1 MVLSILT
8 FLSGLSISAVAIY
21 YSVLGLASIFSA
33 AKIPVI
39 IMGAVLELSKLVAAW
54 WLKANWHR
62 APLALKSYLLIGV
75 LGLMMITSMGIF
87 GFLSKAHNDQ
97 TLVSGSG
104 IDKLALIDEKIKT
117 ERDNIETARKA
128 LAQMDAQ
135 VNERLSRSND
145 DRGAERAVQIRRQ
158 QARERAQLQKEIA
171 VAQQAIAKLN
181 EERAPL
187 AATVREI
194 EAEVGPIKYIAA
206 FIYGDTAD
214 KNLLEK
220 AVIWVIILIVLV
232 FDPLAVLLLLSS
244 QLSFKWWRESKNKPE
259 TENTEAQAAEPVVEY
274 VDREVI
280 KEVPVEVVKEIPV
293 EVVVEKEVIK
303 EVPVEVVVEREV
315 IKEVP
320 VEVVKEIPV
329 EVVVER
335 EVIKEVPIEVVVEK
349 EVIKEVIKEVPAH
362 VDGTHKSGA
371 SAILAEKQELLVKR
385 DARIKELETTIEKL
399 KKDLDAVNS
408 LTPDFGQPSTAS
420 FGEKFHTNPTLG
432 DLFVRTDY
440 LPNRLFKWNGSKWI
454 EVKKEQNETYLYNDK
469 YIEHLVDKINRGE
482 YHVDDLTESEQEEIR
497 QYLESKK

>member
-104 IDKLALIDEKIKT
+104 IDQLALIDEKIKT

-158 QARERAQLQKEIA
+158 QAKERAQLQKEIT

-187 AATVREI
+187 AANVREI
-194 EAEVGPIKYIAA
+194 EAEVGPIKYITA

-220 AVIWVIILIVLV
+220 AVVWVIILIVLV

-244 QLSFKWWRESKNKPE
+244 QLSFIWWRESKNKPE
-259 TENTEAQAAEPVVEY
+259 TENLEAQAAEPVIEY
-274 VDREVI
+274 MDREVI
-280 KEVPVEVVKEIPV
+280 KEVPVEVIKEVPV
-293 EVVVEKEVIK
+293 EVVVEK

-320 VEVVKEIPV
+320 VEVVKEVPV

-335 EVIKEVPIEVVVEK
+335 EVIKEVPVEVVVEK
-349 EVIKEVIKEVPAH
+349 EVIKEVPVH
-362 VDGTHKSGA
+362 VDVSHKSGA

-385 DARIKELETTIEKL
+385 DNKIKELESTISEL
-399 KKDLDAVNS
+399 QRALANS
-408 LTPDFGQPSTAS
+408 DIITPDHGKPVSAS
-420 FGEKFHTNPTLG
+420 FGDKFPQDPGMG

-440 LPNRLFKWNGSKWI
+440 LPNRLYKWNGTKWI

-469 YIEHLVDKINRGE
+469 YIEHLVDKINKGE
-482 YHVDDLTESEQEEIR
+482 YHIDDLTESEQEEIR
-497 QYLESKK
+497 QYLESRK